1 MGTVR
6 KHLQFDEFISDA
18 PTVFDEVA
26 TSDEEVVVE
35 RGGKLFSIRRKK
47 ARKLRGKRQ
56 FSPDDSLFGMI
67 GIGASGKHDISTEK
81 HKYLADAIADIQNDT
96 EA

>member
-26 TSDEEVVVE
+26 TSNEEVVIE

-56 FSPDDSLFGMI
+56 FSPDDSLFDMI

-81 HKYLADAIADIQNDT
+81 HKYLADAIAHVDSGSDV
-96 EA
+96 

>member
-47 ARKLRGKRQ
+47 ARKLRGKHR
-56 FSPDDSLFGMI
+56 FGPDDSLFGMI
-67 GIGASGKHDISTEK
+67 GRGTSGKQDTSPEK
-81 HKYLADAIADIQNDT
+81 HKYLADAIAAIQNDT
-96 EA
+96 